1 MSIVKPPTIRELIE
15 TYGSEKNAVIH
26 LVNAGFSPEQIA
38 WKTGIPYHRI
48 RLYMDGKDPIKGAPF
63 SRLVEVYER
72 LAVLHGKRGKETEL
86 AKFLRTSDLPLEM
99 KIRFALGRI
108 VDESLKVGPGLIE
121 RSLSMA
127 TGVSI
132 GDIRKLLVDYG
143 EHGEVAYIVKKSL
156 EPRLTIY
163 EVYEA
168 IKLLPKLKSV
178 KERELFI
185 TSLIKLSS
193 PLEAKYI
200 VRLLLEDL
208 KLGYHENIVIKAV
221 SKAYGVPSEVI
232 ANACALAGL
241 IEGLTLASQGLSKIS
256 EIRMRPG
263 TFIKPQLAHLY
274 EPDKVAYPARAEYKF
289 DGSRLQIHK
298 WGSQIWL
305 FSRRGIEKSQTLPE
319 IVEITNQVRAQNCIL
334 DGEVIAV
341 DESGNPLPFQ
351 AMLERTV
358 PRELT
363 PEELKERMEK
373 IKLTVK
379 IFDIL
384 FINGREL
391 IKLPL
396 SERRSYLLA
405 VVPPEYI
412 AEGRDCKNEAELM
425 IFYDEAIRKGYEGI
439 VVKNLNS
446 PYEPGKRTYTWLKLK
461 PERDTLDCT
470 IVKALYGKGK
480 RAGLYSSFLL
490 AVRDPRERKLY
501 TIGKVSNLP
510 EGVMEALTSIIERTR
525 RHEDGEGVFVTPT
538 IVVEVTYQEIQ
549 ETDEYT
555 SGYALRV
562 PKIIRFRDDKRVD
575 EIDTIDK
582 VRKLYEAQ
590 YERYV
595 ARDDLDRET
604 SKIV

>member
-1 MSIVKPPTIRELIE
+1 
-15 TYGSEKNAVIH
+15 
-26 LVNAGFSPEQIA
+26 
-38 WKTGIPYHRI
+38 
-48 RLYMDGKDPIKGAPF
+48 
-63 SRLVEVYER
+63 
-72 LAVLHGKRGKETEL
+72 
-86 AKFLRTSDLPLEM
+86 
-99 KIRFALGRI
+99 
-108 VDESLKVGPGLIE
+108 
-121 RSLSMA
+121 
-127 TGVSI
+127 
-132 GDIRKLLVDYG
+132 
-143 EHGEVAYIVKKSL
+143 
-156 EPRLTIY
+156 
-163 EVYEA
+163 
-168 IKLLPKLKSV
+168 
-178 KERELFI
+178 
-185 TSLIKLSS
+185 
-193 PLEAKYI
+193 
-200 VRLLLEDL
+200 
-208 KLGYHENIVIKAV
+208 
-221 SKAYGVPSEVI
+221 
-232 ANACALAGL
+232 
-241 IEGLTLASQGLSKIS
+241 
-256 EIRMRPG
+256 
-263 TFIKPQLAHLY
+263 
-274 EPDKVAYPARAEYKF
+274 
-289 DGSRLQIHK
+289 
-298 WGSQIWL
+298 
-305 FSRRGIEKSQTLPE
+305 
-319 IVEITNQVRAQNCIL
+319 
-334 DGEVIAV
+334 
-341 DESGNPLPFQ
+341 
-351 AMLERTV
+351 
-358 PRELT
+358 
-363 PEELKERMEK
+363 
-373 IKLTVK
+373 
-379 IFDIL
+379 
-384 FINGREL
+384 
-391 IKLPL
+391 

-425 IFYDEAIRKGYEGI
+425 IFYDEAIRRGYEGI